1 MGCRLDFLTAVS
13 YSSSLRTFCLNL
25 SKKSQGVKFFQIFC
39 VFCYFSVSIPVS
51 RTEGSSISPGHTRI
65 HEKQDNCLVLILISN
80 KAFYLKSV
88 SDMPGPPP
96 SVRPG
101 LPSGQT
107 AAPAEN
113 HPRGAMFPRGGWPF
127 MRKPGQKLSTLL
139 IVRSASG
146 YYKTARSARDRKGKD
161 FIGNP
166 YHLPFRNA
174 RTSGRA
180 GTEGAAP
187 GRVTAMAL
195 ARVARVRGSRPQS
208 SPRMPRR
215 K

>member
-1 MGCRLDFLTAVS
+1 MRRTDTQSAAVPIKLSYFNGRVVSDHISRQICLDL
-13 YSSSLRTFCLNL
+13 LRP
-25 SKKSQGVKFFQIFC
+25 
-39 VFCYFSVSIPVS
+39 PVS
-51 RTEGSSISPGHTRI
+51 
-65 HEKQDNCLVLILISN
+65 
-80 KAFYLKSV
+80 
-88 SDMPGPPP
+88 
-96 SVRPG
+96 PG

-107 AAPAEN
+107 AAPTEN

-161 FIGNP
+161 LIGNP